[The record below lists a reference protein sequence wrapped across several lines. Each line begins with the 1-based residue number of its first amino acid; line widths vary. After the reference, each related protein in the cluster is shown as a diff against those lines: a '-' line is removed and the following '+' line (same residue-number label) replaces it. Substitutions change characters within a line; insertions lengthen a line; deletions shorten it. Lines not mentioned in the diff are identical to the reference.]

1 MGFQRRACCSCCIAI
16 KIPIISAIGHETDV
30 TLLDYVS
37 DKRAPTP
44 TAAAEMAVPVRAD
57 LLSVLNS
64 LNARRV
70 RQVKVLFDTSKSKLK
85 DLLRILP
92 RPEHLISEHNQYL
105 DLIISRFENAI
116 KSFINQKKLNYARSG
131 SETLQPKLLLEDVA
145 RKKVGLKNL
154 STRSSLAIN
163 IIFSSIKNKCV
174 ELDRLH
180 ESLSYK
186 KTLERGY
193 VIVRDSDK
201 KIVYNAEKSLALKDI
216 VMEFKDGYVKAQ
228 VKNKV

>member
-1 MGFQRRACCSCCIAI
+1 M
-16 KIPIISAIGHETDV
+16 
-30 TLLDYVS
+30 LDYVS

-57 LLSVLNS
+57 LLSVLSS

-228 VKNKV
+228 VKNKI